1 MSKKNKNG
9 GGFDN
14 IAASKFSDMRRVS
27 CMTEF
32 EIVEILNKDFKTVL
46 AQIVANRRG
55 DKKAK
60 YPEYIRNAFANLS
73 TSRYMYIAVK
83 DAVKVSG
90 KKIKKS
96 KLTFP
101 QLDAM
106 RVMIADA
113 IVSSNRA
120 LYQTEQ
126 ADQGRRNYLLEKT
139 YRRLDPRRI
148 SIARKLFKGMK
159 VGNEEITKEMVD
171 RRATILC
178 AAMYL
183 DPAMEAAQVVR
194 ILGDI
199 NTDLNRD
206 KVMKIIKKL
215 LKMTKEEYK
224 IRRTKDLA
232 LGLDR
237 DPAYISGCY
246 VRFAEFVGYAFT
258 VDRSDSSIVELLIDF
273 VSNTRK
279 NDRKIFIMAFGNAYK
294 RYKKANFH
302 LCTTEFYEQN
312 RKIFKKLADMDIGYK
327 KAFEVIGRKTKLA
340 KKKKE
345 RLEQKEQEAKDSAPV
360 IVVKTKDT
368 VNIEKAT
375 VPAE

>member
-60 YPEYIRNAFANLS
+60 YPEYIRNAFANIS
-73 TSRYMYIAVK
+73 TARYMYIAVK
-83 DAVKVSG
+83 DAIKVSG

-101 QLDAM
+101 QIDAM

-120 LYQTEQ
+120 MYQSEQ

-148 SIARKLFKGMK
+148 NMARKLFKCTK
-159 VGNEEITKEMVD
+159 VDGEEISKDIVD
-171 RRATILC
+171 RRATVLC

-183 DPAMEAAQVVR
+183 DPAMEVSQAIR
-194 ILGDI
+194 ILGEV
-199 NTDLNRD
+199 NTSLDRD

-215 LKMTKEEYK
+215 LKMTKDEYK
-224 IRRTKDLA
+224 IRRSKDLA
-232 LGLDR
+232 LGLNR
-237 DPAYISGCY
+237 DPAYIGGCY

-258 VDRSDSSIVELLIDF
+258 VDRSNSSIIELLIDF
-273 VSNTRK
+273 VSNTKK

-327 KAFEVIGRKTKLA
+327 KAFEAIGLKTEMA
-340 KKKKE
+340 KKKQE
-345 RLEQKEQEAKDSAPV
+345 RLNQKNREAESSAPTIV
-360 IVVKTKDT
+360 IKTKDT
-368 VNIEKAT
+368 VKAENAT
-375 VPAE
+375 AKE

>member
-60 YPEYIRNAFANLS
+60 YPEYIRNAFANIS
-73 TSRYMYIAVK
+73 TARYMYIAVK
-83 DAVKVSG
+83 DAIKVSG

-101 QLDAM
+101 QIDAM

-120 LYQTEQ
+120 MYQSEQ

-139 YRRLDPRRI
+139 YRKLDPRRI
-148 SIARKLFKGMK
+148 NMARKLFKGAK
-159 VGNEEITKEMVD
+159 VDGEEISKEIVD
-171 RRATILC
+171 RRATVLC

-183 DPAMEAAQVVR
+183 DPAMEVSQVIR
-194 ILGDI
+194 ILGEV
-199 NTDLNRD
+199 NTSLDRD

-215 LKMTKEEYK
+215 LKMTKDEYK
-224 IRRTKDLA
+224 IRRSKDLA

-237 DPAYISGCY
+237 DPAYIGGCY

-258 VDRSDSSIVELLIDF
+258 VDRSNSSIIELLIDF
-273 VSNTRK
+273 VSNTKK

-302 LCTTEFYEQN
+302 LCTAEFYEQN

-327 KAFEVIGRKTKLA
+327 KAFEAIGLKTEMA
-340 KKKKE
+340 KKKQE
-345 RLEQKEQEAKDSAPV
+345 RLNQKNREAESSAPTIV
-360 IVVKTKDT
+360 IKTKDT
-368 VNIEKAT
+368 VKAENAT
-375 VPAE
+375 AKE

>member
-60 YPEYIRNAFANLS
+60 YPEYIRNAFANIS
-73 TSRYMYIAVK
+73 TARYMYIAVK
-83 DAVKVSG
+83 DAIKVSG

-101 QLDAM
+101 QIDAM

-120 LYQTEQ
+120 MYQSEQ

-148 SIARKLFKGMK
+148 NMARKLFKCTK
-159 VGNEEITKEMVD
+159 VDGEEISKDIVD
-171 RRATILC
+171 RRATVLC

-183 DPAMEAAQVVR
+183 DPAMEVSQAIR
-194 ILGDI
+194 ILGEV
-199 NTDLNRD
+199 NTSLDRD

-215 LKMTKEEYK
+215 LKMTKDEYK
-224 IRRTKDLA
+224 IRRSKDLA
-232 LGLDR
+232 LGLNR
-237 DPAYISGCY
+237 DPAYIGGCY

-258 VDRSDSSIVELLIDF
+258 VDRSNSSIIELLIDF
-273 VSNTRK
+273 VSNTKK

-327 KAFEVIGRKTKLA
+327 KAFEAIGLKTEMA
-340 KKKKE
+340 KKKHE
-345 RLEQKEQEAKDSAPV
+345 RLNQKNREAESSAPTIV
-360 IVVKTKDT
+360 IKTKDT
-368 VNIEKAT
+368 VKAENAT
-375 VPAE
+375 AKE

>member
-60 YPEYIRNAFANLS
+60 YPEYIRNAFANIS
-73 TSRYMYIAVK
+73 TARYMYIAVK
-83 DAVKVSG
+83 DAIKVSG

-101 QLDAM
+101 QIDAM

-120 LYQTEQ
+120 MYQSEQ

-139 YRRLDPRRI
+139 YRKLDPRRI
-148 SIARKLFKGMK
+148 NMARNLFKGAK
-159 VGNEEITKEMVD
+159 VDGEEISKEIVD
-171 RRATILC
+171 RRATVLC

-183 DPAMEAAQVVR
+183 DPAMEVSQVIR
-194 ILGDI
+194 ILGEI
-199 NTDLNRD
+199 NTSLDRD

-215 LKMTKEEYK
+215 LKMTKDEYK
-224 IRRTKDLA
+224 IRRSKDLA
-232 LGLDR
+232 LGLNQ
-237 DPAYISGCY
+237 DPAYIGGCY

-258 VDRSDSSIVELLIDF
+258 VDRSNSSIIELLIDF
-273 VSNTRK
+273 VSNTKK

-312 RKIFKKLADMDIGYK
+312 RKIFKKLEDMDIGYK
-327 KAFEVIGRKTKLA
+327 KAFEAIGLKTEMT
-340 KKKKE
+340 KKKQE
-345 RLEQKEQEAKDSAPV
+345 RLNQKNREAESSAPTIV
-360 IVVKTKDT
+360 IKTKDT
-368 VNIEKAT
+368 VKAENAT
-375 VPAE
+375 AKE